1 MQAQAPST
9 DRATQLRHELRGACY
24 ASEIEPSPSK
34 HRPTAGAAISPSP
47 PARRSPPTIQLRVR
61 ARTRWTKRSHRD
73 TCDMGRGAKA
83 CRVAGTYG
91 THKKF
96 QAKKKTLSKLG
107 KKNSKSLTVKKS
119 LSGVEKVASKPKA
132 AEKK

>member
-1 MQAQAPST
+1 M
-9 DRATQLRHELRGACY
+9 GAIAIAI
-24 ASEIEPSPSK
+24 ASS
-34 HRPTAGAAISPSP
+34 
-47 PARRSPPTIQLRVR
+47 
-61 ARTRWTKRSHRD
+61 D

-96 QAKKKTLSKLG
+96 QAKKKTLG
-107 KKNSKSLTVKKS
+107 KKNSKSLTVKTS

>member
-1 MQAQAPST
+1 
-9 DRATQLRHELRGACY
+9 
-24 ASEIEPSPSK
+24 
-34 HRPTAGAAISPSP
+34 
-47 PARRSPPTIQLRVR
+47 
-61 ARTRWTKRSHRD
+61 
-73 TCDMGRGAKA
+73 MGRGAKA

-96 QAKKKTLSKLG
+96 QAKKKTLG